1 MCVCVHVHVSIF
13 VGRRFFRILRVMT
26 VDVFSDVRRGP
37 GGRGVRLAIKGR
49 LGSMGA
55 VVLSAIHSG

>member
-1 MCVCVHVHVSIF
+1 
-13 VGRRFFRILRVMT
+13 LRVMT